1 MVILPPAIRE
11 HPIESLIAMGL
22 LLALLVGANTAQ
34 PNPEP
39 HQKVS
44 ACAPTGC
51 TPVKPAS

>member
-1 MVILPPAIRE
+1 MVILPPVIRE

-39 HQKVS
+39 SQKVS
-44 ACAPTGC
+44 TCVPAGC
-51 TPVKPAS
+51 TP

>member
-22 LLALLVGANTAQ
+22 LLALLVGANAAQ

-39 HQKVS
+39 PQKVS
-44 ACAPTGC
+44 TCAPGGC
-51 TPVKPAS
+51 TALKPAS